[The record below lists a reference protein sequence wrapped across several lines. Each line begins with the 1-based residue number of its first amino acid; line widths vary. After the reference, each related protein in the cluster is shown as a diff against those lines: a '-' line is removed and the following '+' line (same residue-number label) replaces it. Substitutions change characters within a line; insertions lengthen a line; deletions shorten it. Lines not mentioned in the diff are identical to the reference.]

1 MLIIPL
7 VLALAPTSTAG
18 LDPVQPMLPAT
29 QKGEQWTQEELE
41 RITRRIQGEVEV
53 LRGAAFEREVRVAIT
68 DKEGFLKHATQR
80 MDEMVGPEELSSEQD
95 VVKLLGLIPPE
106 MDLLQVSMDLLE
118 DQVGG
123 FYDPSEEAFYLMD
136 TFTGAIA
143 EIIISHELTH
153 ALDDQLFDIDGTL
166 EPLLKERDATNAFQA
181 VVEGSGTLVMG
192 LWTIQHARGLDPEEL
207 MEAST
212 MGTESLGEAPEY
224 IWKPLLAAYMVGQKF
239 LMYGQNLGDGPS
251 RSAAEVIDQAFR
263 EPPRSTEQVLHPEKY
278 WNEKRRDEPRELAIE
293 VGELPEGWKV
303 LDESTLG
310 ELNLALLAGDDA
322 GIDFTNPMAAYSIR
336 YTNKAATGW
345 GGDRMV
351 LLGSEKARFL
361 HVKTLWD
368 TERDAKQFH
377 ELLDERM
384 ERWTGDLQ
392 KLSSAEVGDGSSGV
406 RVESWDGDSPGLRFM
421 AWYGVDPEELS
432 AVQGLVRFRE
442 VTEK

>member
-1 MLIIPL
+1 MLIVPL
-7 VLALAPTSTAG
+7 ALALALAATPTAALAPTH
-18 LDPVQPMLPAT
+18 PAT
-29 QKGEQWTQEELE
+29 QSGDQWTQEELE
-41 RITRRIQGEVEV
+41 RITHRIQKQVED
-53 LRGAAFEREVRVAIT
+53 LRGAEFEREVRVAIT

-80 MDEMVGPEELSSEQD
+80 MDELVGPEELAAEQD
-95 VVKLLGLIPPE
+95 IVKLLGLIPPE
-106 MDLLQVSMDLLE
+106 MDLLKVSMDLLE

-123 FYDPSEEAFYLMD
+123 FYDPAEETFYLMD
-136 TFTGAIA
+136 TFTGGVA
-143 EIIISHELTH
+143 EIILSHELTH

-166 EPLLKERDATNAFQA
+166 EPLLKERDAANAFQA

-207 MEAST
+207 MEASA

-224 IWKPLLAAYMVGQKF
+224 VWKPLLAAYMMGQKF
-239 LMYGQNLGDGPS
+239 LMYGQSSADGPA
-251 RSAAEVIDQAFR
+251 RSAAK
-263 EPPRSTEQVLHPEKY
+263 VLHPEKY
-278 WNEKRRDEPRELAIE
+278 WNEKRRDEPREIAIE

-322 GIDFTNPMAAYSIR
+322 DIDFTNPMAAYSIR

-351 LLGSEKARFL
+351 LLGSEKARL
-361 HVKTLWD
+361 LYVKTLWD
-368 TERDAKQFH
+368 SKRDAKQFH

-384 ERWTGDLQ
+384 ERWTGDLL
-392 KLSSAEVGDGSSGV
+392 KLQSTEVGDGSSGV
-406 RVESWDGDSPGLRFM
+406 RVESWDGESPGVRFL

-432 AVQGLVRFRE
+432 AVQDSVRARE
-442 VTEK
+442 VTGK